1 MPSVESKPEIVLKA
15 IIILMIAASLA
26 GCSGGMGNSGG
37 TTTPPPTGPT
47 APLSPAA
54 SLYVINQ
61 NFLPSTILQ
70 FSRTANGSVAPASTI
85 EGPAGAGFISL
96 TVDALGSLY
105 VGAQKFSGNVAPGPE
120 IGPEI
125 LVYAP
130 GAAGTQSPAQTIT
143 AGLQALTTNTIAAI
157 AVDSAQ
163 NLYAVTGLAVGTGPT
178 GHIYTGVAVFAP
190 NASGAFAPSKTIVG
204 PLTEISNNASQ
215 MTTDAAGNLYIAS
228 GPNISPGSIQIFNSA
243 ATGNV
248 APTAT
253 LAGAN
258 TTIDNAQGVAVD
270 TAGNIYVSSS
280 GLNGPATILKFGAG
294 SIGNVAPVQAITG
307 DPNSMESVG
316 NLRVDSTGNLYV
328 VDGSTI
334 LKFAPGAKGN
344 VAPIATIS
352 SSAFTF
358 PSGPIAVQ

>member
-1 MPSVESKPEIVLKA
+1 MTSVESKPEIVLKA
-15 IIILMIAASLA
+15 IVLLMIAASLA
-26 GCSGGMGNSGG
+26 GCSGGMGSSGG
-37 TTTPPPTGPT
+37 TTTPPPTG
-47 APLSPAA
+47 ALSPAA
-54 SLYVINQ
+54 SFYVINQ
-61 NFLPSTILQ
+61 NFLPATILQ

-85 EGPAGAGFISL
+85 AGPAGAGFISL

-105 VGAQKFSGNVAPGPE
+105 VGAQKFSGNVSPGPE
-120 IGPEI
+120 IGAEI

-130 GAAGTQSPAQTIT
+130 GATGTQSPSQTIT

-163 NLYAVTGLAVGTGPT
+163 NLYAVTSLAVGTGPT
-178 GHIYTGVAVFAP
+178 GHAYTGVAVFAP
-190 NASGAFAPSKTIVG
+190 NASGTFAPSKNIVG

-215 MTTDAAGNLYIAS
+215 MATDAAGNLYIAS

-280 GLNGPATILKFGAG
+280 GMNGPATILKFSAG
-294 SIGNVAPVQAITG
+294 STGNVAPVQAITG
-307 DPNSMESVG
+307 DPNSIGSLG

>member
-1 MPSVESKPEIVLKA
+1 MTSVESKVEIVLKA
-15 IIILMIAASLA
+15 IIPLMITASLA
-26 GCSGGMGNSGG
+26 GCSGGMGSSGG
-37 TTTPPPTGPT
+37 TTTPPAAG
-47 APLSPAA
+47 ALSPAA
-54 SLYVINQ
+54 SFYVINQ
-61 NFLPSTILQ
+61 NSLPSTILQ

-85 EGPAGAGFISL
+85 AGPAGAGFISL

-105 VGAQKFSGNVAPGPE
+105 VGAQKFSGNVSPGPE

-130 GAAGTQSPAQTIT
+130 GATGTQSPSQTIT
-143 AGLQALTTNTIAAI
+143 AGLQALSTNTIAAI

-163 NLYAVTGLAVGTGPT
+163 NLYAVTGIAVGTGPNSH
-178 GHIYTGVAVFAP
+178 GYTGVAVFAP

-204 PLTEISNNASQ
+204 PLTGISNNASQ
-215 MTTDAAGNLYIAS
+215 MATDTAGNLYIAS

-270 TAGNIYVSSS
+270 TSGNIYVSSS
-280 GLNGPATILKFGAG
+280 GLNGPATILKFSAG
-294 SIGNVAPVQAITG
+294 SSGNVAPVQAITG
-307 DPNSMESVG
+307 DPNSMGSVG

-328 VDGSTI
+328 VEGSTI

-352 SSAFTF
+352 SGAFTN

>member
-1 MPSVESKPEIVLKA
+1 MTSVESKPEIVLKA
-15 IIILMIAASLA
+15 IILLMIAASLA
-26 GCSGGMGNSGG
+26 GCGGGMGSSGG
-37 TTTPPPTGPT
+37 TTTPPPAGGT
-47 APLSPAA
+47 AALSPAA
-54 SLYVINQ
+54 SFYVINQ
-61 NFLPSTILQ
+61 NYLPSTILQ
-70 FSRTANGSVAPASTI
+70 FSRTADGSVAPASTI
-85 EGPAGAGFISL
+85 AGPAGAGFISL

-105 VGAQKFSGNVAPGPE
+105 VGAQKFSGNVSPGPE

-178 GHIYTGVAVFAP
+178 GRIYTGVAVFAP
-190 NASGAFAPSKTIVG
+190 NATGTLVPSKTIVG
-204 PLTEISNNASQ
+204 PLTQISNNASQ
-215 MTTDAAGNLYIAS
+215 MATDANGNLYIAS
-228 GPNISPGSIQIFNSA
+228 GPNLSPGYIQIFNSA

-280 GLNGPATILKFGAG
+280 GLNGPPAILKFSAG
-294 SIGNVAPVQAITG
+294 STGNVAPVLAITG
-307 DPNSMESVG
+307 GPNSMENIG

-328 VDGSTI
+328 VEGSTI

-352 SSAFTF
+352 SGAFTN
-358 PSGPIAVQ
+358 PSGP

>member
-1 MPSVESKPEIVLKA
+1 MKSAESKPEIFLKA
-15 IIILMIAASLA
+15 IILLMIAASLA
-26 GCSGGMGNSGG
+26 GCSGGMVSSGG
-37 TTTPPPTGPT
+37 TTTPPPTGGT
-47 APLSPAA
+47 AALSPAA
-54 SLYVINQ
+54 SFYVVNQ
-61 NFLPSTILQ
+61 NNLPSTILQ
-70 FSRTANGSVAPASTI
+70 FSRSANGSVAPASTI
-85 EGPAGAGFISL
+85 AGPAGAGFISL

-105 VGAQKFSGNVAPGPE
+105 VGAQKFSGNVSPGPE

-130 GAAGTQSPAQTIT
+130 GATGTQSPSQTIT

-163 NLYAVTGLAVGTGPT
+163 NLYAVTGIAVGTGPT

-190 NASGAFAPSKTIVG
+190 NASGTFAPSKTIVG

-215 MTTDAAGNLYIAS
+215 MATDAAGNLYIAS
-228 GPNISPGSIQIFNSA
+228 GPNISPGSIEIFNFA

-248 APTAT
+248 APTAI
-253 LAGAN
+253 LAGVN

-280 GLNGPATILKFGAG
+280 GLNNPPTILKFSAG
-294 SIGNVAPVQAITG
+294 STGNVAPVETITG

-316 NLRVDSTGNLYV
+316 NLRVDSAGNLYV
-328 VDGSTI
+328 LDGSTI

-352 SSAFTF
+352 SNAFTF
-358 PSGPIAVQ
+358 VGGPIAVQ

>member
-1 MPSVESKPEIVLKA
+1 MTSAESKPERVLKA
-15 IIILMIAASLA
+15 IILLMIAASLA
-26 GCSGGMGNSGG
+26 GCSGGMGSSGG
-37 TTTPPPTGPT
+37 TTTPSPTGGTT
-47 APLSPAA
+47 ALSPAA
-54 SLYVINQ
+54 SFYVINQ

-85 EGPAGAGFISL
+85 AGPAGAGFISL

-105 VGAQKFSGNVAPGPE
+105 VGAQKFSGNVSPGPE

-130 GAAGTQSPAQTIT
+130 GATGTQSPSQTIT
-143 AGLQALTTNTIAAI
+143 AGLQANPTNTIAVI

-163 NLYAVTGLAVGTGPT
+163 NLYAVTGIAVGTGPA
-178 GHIYTGVAVFAP
+178 GRVYTGVAVFAP
-190 NASGAFAPSKTIVG
+190 NASGTFAPSKTIVG
-204 PLTEISNNASQ
+204 PLTGISNNASQ
-215 MTTDAAGNLYIAS
+215 MATDAAGNLYIAS

-253 LAGAN
+253 LTGAN
-258 TTIDNAQGVAVD
+258 TTVDNAQGVAVD

-280 GLNGPATILKFGAG
+280 GLNGPPSILKFSAG
-294 SIGNVAPVQAITG
+294 STGNVAPVQAITG
-307 DPNSMESVG
+307 GPNPMEDLG

-334 LKFAPGAKGN
+334 LIFAPGAKGN
-344 VAPIATIS
+344 VAPTATIS
-352 SSAFTF
+352 SSGFTF
-358 PSGPIAVQ
+358 PDGPIAVQ